1 MSALASRPSPSLR
14 LPIGVSVVL
23 HAALLSAL
31 FVLRPPKAPPL
42 PPVYRVQLIAAPA
55 GPRAIGV
62 VRETPSVPQQIEPV
76 APPRAPKVAPKPVPV
91 APKKT
96 AKAPPK
102 SAPKPAAK
110 PKEATPAPP
119 GTKTSKV
126 TAKTPTAGG
135 GPEGGKGADVA
146 NVSTPGIEFPFP
158 GYVDNITRQV
168 ALRFKPPGNNTLTA
182 QVVFL
187 IHRDG
192 SVTDFRFQK
201 KSGSYAFDLAA
212 QGAIDAAG
220 TARAFGPLPAAY
232 PDDVLPVI
240 FNFDPRIIH

>member
-1 MSALASRPSPSLR
+1 MTAHAARPSLK
-14 LPIGVSVVL
+14 LPIGASLLL
-23 HAALLSAL
+23 HAAAVTAL
-31 FVLRPPKAPPL
+31 IVLRPPPPPPL

-62 VRETPSVPQQIEPV
+62 VRATPSVPQTIEKV
-76 APPRAPKVAPKPVPV
+76 TPPPKPKVAPKTVPV
-91 APKKT
+91 APKRVT
-96 AKAPPK
+96 KAPPK
-102 SAPKPAAK
+102 PAVK
-110 PKEATPAPP
+110 PKETTPAPQ
-119 GTKTSKV
+119 GAKTQRV
-126 TAKTPTAGG
+126 TSKTPTAGG
-135 GPEGGKGADVA
+135 GPEGGKGSDVA
-146 NVSTPGIEFPFP
+146 NVSTPGIDFPFP

-168 ALRFKPPGNNTLTA
+168 ALRFQPPGNSSLTA

-220 TARAFGPLPAAY
+220 TARAFGPLPSGY

-240 FNFDPRIIH
+240 FTFDPRIIH

>member
-1 MSALASRPSPSLR
+1 VSTYAPRPSLR
-14 LPIGVSVVL
+14 LPIGASVL
-23 HAALLSAL
+23 FHGALISAL
-31 FVLRPPKAPPL
+31 IVLRPPPAPSL

-62 VRETPSVPQQIEPV
+62 VRETPSVP
-76 APPRAPKVAPKPVPV
+76 PPIDKVVPPPKATPAPKPAPV
-91 APKKT
+91 APKKVQ
-96 AKAPPK
+96 KAPPK
-102 SAPKPAAK
+102 AAPKP
-110 PKEATPAPP
+110 KETTPAPP
-119 GTKTSKV
+119 ATKTQRV

-146 NVSTPGIEFPFP
+146 NVSTPGIDFPFP
-158 GYVDNITRQV
+158 GYVENITRQI
-168 ALRFKPPGNNTLTA
+168 ALRFQPPGNSALIA

-201 KSGSYAFDLAA
+201 RSGSYAFDLAA
-212 QGAIDAAG
+212 QGAVDAAG
-220 TARAFGPLPAAY
+220 TARAFGPLPSTY

-240 FNFDPRIIH
+240 FTFDPRIIH

>member
-1 MSALASRPSPSLR
+1 MSVHAPRPSLT
-14 LPIGVSVVL
+14 LPIGGSVLL
-23 HAALLSAL
+23 HAAVLTAL
-31 FVLRPPKAPPL
+31 FVFRPPAPPAM

-62 VRETPSVPQQIEPV
+62 VRETPSV
-76 APPRAPKVAPKPVPV
+76 APPIDKVTPPPKSKVAPKTVPV
-91 APKKT
+91 APKKLE
-96 AKAPPK
+96 KAV
-102 SAPKPAAK
+102 PKPAVK
-110 PKEATPAPP
+110 PKAATPAPQEAK
-119 GTKTSKV
+119 TKRVTS
-126 TAKTPTAGG
+126 KTPTAGG

-146 NVSTPGIEFPFP
+146 NVSTPGIDFPFP
-158 GYVDNITRQV
+158 GYVENITRQV
-168 ALRFKPPGNNTLTA
+168 ALRFQPPGNTALSA

-220 TARAFGPLPAAY
+220 TARAFGPLPSGY

>member
-1 MSALASRPSPSLR
+1 MTAHAARPSLK
-14 LPIGVSVVL
+14 LPIGASVLL
-23 HAALLSAL
+23 HAAAVTAL
-31 FVLRPPKAPPL
+31 IVLRPPAAPPL

-62 VRETPSVPQQIEPV
+62 VRATPSVPQAIEKV
-76 APPRAPKVAPKPVPV
+76 TPPPKPKVAPKTVPV
-91 APKKT
+91 APKKVT
-96 AKAPPK
+96 KAP
-102 SAPKPAAK
+102 PKPAAK
-110 PKEATPAPP
+110 LKETTPAPQ
-119 GTKTSKV
+119 GAKTQRV
-126 TAKTPTAGG
+126 TSKTPTAGG
-135 GPEGGKGADVA
+135 GPEGGKGSDVA
-146 NVSTPGIEFPFP
+146 NVSTPGIDFPFP
-158 GYVDNITRQV
+158 GYVNNITRQV
-168 ALRFKPPGNNTLTA
+168 ALRFQPPGNSSLTA

-220 TARAFGPLPAAY
+220 TARAFGPLPSGY

-240 FNFDPRIIH
+240 FTFDPRIIH

>member
-1 MSALASRPSPSLR
+1 MSVHPPPTSLK
-14 LPIGVSVVL
+14 LPIGASVVL
-23 HAALLSAL
+23 HAAVLTAL
-31 FVLRPPKAPPL
+31 FVLRPPAPPAL

-62 VRETPSVPQQIEPV
+62 VRAIPSVPAPIEQIT
-76 APPRAPKVAPKPVPV
+76 APPKPKVVPKTVPV
-91 APKKT
+91 APKR
-96 AKAPPK
+96 ASKAPT
-102 SAPKPAAK
+102 KPAVK
-110 PKEATPAPP
+110 PKVTTPAPR
-119 GTKTSKV
+119 GAKTQRV
-126 TAKTPTAGG
+126 TSKTPTAGG

-146 NVSTPGIEFPFP
+146 NVSTPGIDFPFP
-158 GYVDNITRQV
+158 GYVENITRQI
-168 ALRFKPPGNNTLTA
+168 ALRFQPPGNSSLTA

-192 SVTDFRFQK
+192 SVTDFRFQR

-220 TARAFGPLPAAY
+220 TARAFLPLPSAY

-240 FNFDPRIIH
+240 FTFDPRIIH

>member
-1 MSALASRPSPSLR
+1 VSVQASRPSPSLK
-14 LPIGVSVVL
+14 LPISASVLL
-23 HAALLSAL
+23 HASVLTAL
-31 FVLRPPKAPPL
+31 FLLRPPIRPAL

-62 VRETPSVPQQIEPV
+62 VRETPSVPQEIEKVTPPP
-76 APPRAPKVAPKPVPV
+76 APPKVVPKPVPV
-91 APKKT
+91 APKKVQ
-96 AKAPPK
+96 KAPPK
-102 SAPKPAAK
+102 PAVK
-110 PKEATPAPP
+110 PKTATPAPP
-119 GTKTSKV
+119 ETRTQRITS
-126 TAKTPTAGG
+126 KTPTAGG
-135 GPEGGKGADVA
+135 GPEGGKGSDVA
-146 NVSTPGIEFPFP
+146 NVSTPGIDFPFP
-158 GYVDNITRQV
+158 GYVENITRQV
-168 ALRFKPPGNNTLTA
+168 ALRFKPPGNTALTA

-201 KSGSYAFDLAA
+201 KSGSYAFDLTA